1 MEINKIRR
9 VVLGQASAE
18 ERQAVKA
25 WAEKSEERMQFLKDS
40 ELFYQGKVEDEE
52 EKRIERMWSRMK
64 LPCKKRRMMAWWRW
78 GIAVGVALLMLFT
91 ADRRG
96 EREVLL
102 SSLAHSTGV
111 HLILSDGTVHQITTT
126 MTSTEQ
132 IPGFNVNDRII
143 VQEKQEKCD
152 SSLVEYTEI
161 VVPRGGEYSLRLADG
176 TTVIL
181 NSETR
186 IRFPNSFIGTERKI
200 FLSGEAYFNVARDE
214 TRPFLVEF
222 LGGSVRVLGTQFN
235 VKAYM
240 GQNIFATLVSGKV
253 EVIAG
258 GDSVILNP
266 GELCE
271 IAANDYSLWVRE
283 VDLMTVLAWKNG
295 EFVFKNAFL
304 DQILDELARW
314 YDAEIVYESSDL
326 QGFRFHI
333 YMDRTKTLE
342 EALQVISKIGD
353 ITYEIEGKKVIV
365 KKR

>member
-1 MEINKIRR
+1 
-9 VVLGQASAE
+9 
-18 ERQAVKA
+18 
-25 WAEKSEERMQFLKDS
+25 
-40 ELFYQGKVEDEE
+40 
-52 EKRIERMWSRMK
+52 
-64 LPCKKRRMMAWWRW
+64 
-78 GIAVGVALLMLFT
+78 MLFT

-161 VVPRGGEYSLRLADG
+161 VVPRGEYSLRLADG
-176 TTVIL
+176 PTVIL

-240 GQNIFATLVSGKV
+240 GQNIFLP
-253 EVIAG
+253 
-258 GDSVILNP
+258 L
-266 GELCE
+266 
-271 IAANDYSLWVRE
+271 
-283 VDLMTVLAWKNG
+283 
-295 EFVFKNAFL
+295 
-304 DQILDELARW
+304 
-314 YDAEIVYESSDL
+314 
-326 QGFRFHI
+326 
-333 YMDRTKTLE
+333 
-342 EALQVISKIGD
+342 
-353 ITYEIEGKKVIV
+353 
-365 KKR
+365 